1 MKKISFYYVN
11 KGTCM
16 IMPVDNNTS
25 RVVELDNTFLVE
37 KSVHSIIEDSCI
49 YFGSTYNGRFIGSK
63 KILNMNYKL
72 PIVIEEFN
80 SLIFF
85 PTSSPRFKDCI
96 WISLNNISKYLKNE
110 NGSSIVFNNDLE
122 FNLDISF
129 YSLENLVFRATLLDS
144 LIRKRKL
151 N

>member
-122 FNLDISF
+122 FNLDISY
-129 YSLENLVFRATLLDS
+129 YSLENQVFRATLLDS